1 MALPSIGQVVDGYAY
16 SGGDP
21 NDKKSWRWVGS
32 VGPQAAVA
40 QLDPAAPGGAYLPR
54 RMDAAS
60 KSEEAYFRA
69 FREKDNERVSAA
81 RQGVAR
87 ARRAEGLLSRQ
98 KTGGA
103 LAVPIL
109 GPALSMFDPE
119 LRELDAIQS
128 EVARSKRQPGE
139 GAISDFDAQQFLA
152 MTYGKDK
159 PTETNRSL
167 IQAQRLAD
175 DSAIQRRQ
183 FVEWHYN
190 TFGSTTGAEEAWDRY
205 VQDNPIFSP
214 ESESAGRP
222 ILNDRRSNWRE
233 YFGSVRSGGDRRP
246 TQAEADARRAAGAPA
261 KSITANA
268 PRKAPVPKAAN
279 ATYDRMRA
287 SRAIDIKAPF
297 GTQRNPFVARD
308 MDTMN
313 RLPKGSYVV
322 APNGDFGIIE

>member
-1 MALPSIGQVVDGYAY
+1 MPLPSIGQVVNGYAY

-40 QLDPAAPGGAYLPR
+40 QLDPKAPGSAYLPK

-69 FREKDNERVSAA
+69 YREKDDERVSEA

-98 KTGGA
+98 KTGGIY
-103 LAVPIL
+103 AVPVL
-109 GPALSMFDPE
+109 GGVAGMFDPE
-119 LRELDAIQS
+119 IRELDSIQS
-128 EVARSKRQPGE
+128 EVARLKRQPGE
-139 GAISDFDAQQFLA
+139 GAISNFDAQQFLA

-159 PTETNRSL
+159 PTETNRAL

-175 DSAIQRRQ
+175 DAAIQRRQ
-183 FVEWHYN
+183 FIEWHYN

-205 VQDNPIFSP
+205 VQDNPIFSAD
-214 ESESAGRP
+214 SESAGRP
-222 ILNDRRSNWRE
+222 VLNQGRRNWRE
-233 YFGSVRSGGDRRP
+233 YFGSVRTPGDQRP

-261 KSITANA
+261 KPITANA
-268 PRKAPVPKAAN
+268 PRKKPPVPKAAN
-279 ATYDRMRA
+279 ATYERMRPT
-287 SRAIDIKAPF
+287 IDTKSPF
-297 GTQRNPFVARD
+297 GTQRNPYVARD
-308 MDTMN
+308 WDTLN
-313 RLPKGSYVV
+313 RLPKGSYAV
-322 APNGDFGIIE
+322 APNGDFGIID